1 MYDIS
6 RFMAGN
12 YNCAIPRTQRIA
24 NVAARTVTFRA
35 PALAHNAPRQLDHLV
50 AARRET
56 RSMKRAREDGHT
68 IADDEYTRDP
78 IRQQAVASELASA
91 EYYAAG
97 APLWAITM
105 RDAVLDKMQR
115 RQHEIFKLF

>member
-1 MYDIS
+1 
-6 RFMAGN
+6 MAGN

-35 PALAHNAPRQLDHLV
+35 PAIADNAPRQLDHLV

-68 IADDEYTRDP
+68 IA
-78 IRQQAVASELASA
+78 
-91 EYYAAG
+91 G

-105 RDAVLDKMQR
+105 RDAVLDKIQR
-115 RQHEIFKLF
+115 RQSVPMRFSSYFERN